1 MLKEKADNILL
12 AGGDILN
19 LSSGKREKADIVLMK
34 GKIDR
39 IGEIDR
45 GSFRG
50 VVHDISGNIVVPG
63 LMDMHVHLRE
73 PGREDKETIATGCA
87 AAMAGGFTAV
97 ACMPNTTPAI
107 DTQEVVR
114 FVKKKAEDELVAV
127 YPVAAITKG
136 RQGKEITEMAEL
148 VRSGAVAFSDDG
160 NPVVDTSIM
169 RHALEYASMYDALTI
184 DHCEDCSLSHGG
196 HMNEGTMSTK
206 LGIPGIPNAAE
217 SIHISRDIELARLTG
232 GRIHIAHLSVKEGV
246 ELVRRAK
253 QEGLGVSCEVTPHHL
268 LFTDADLISFDTNLK
283 MNPPLRT
290 EEDIAALER
299 GIKEGVIDV
308 FASDHAPH
316 TIEDK
321 EVEFDAAPFGILG
334 LETLLGI
341 ILQQIVKRGLLTLA
355 AALAKM
361 IVAPRE
367 LLNLPIPL
375 IAQGEIANLTIFHPD
390 KTFIYDLCKSKSKS
404 RNAPYDGMELPGQVY
419 GVVNRGFICRTA
431 LGAAVND

>member
-19 LSSGKREKADIVLMK
+19 LSSGKRETADIVLMN
-34 GKIDR
+34 GKIDQ
-39 IGEIDR
+39 IGEIDKN
-45 GSFRG
+45 SFRG
-50 VVHDISGNIVVPG
+50 VIHDIAGNIVVPG

-114 FVKKKAEDELVAV
+114 FINKKAENELVNV
-127 YPVAAITKG
+127 YPVAAISKG

-148 VRSGAVAFSDDG
+148 VRAGAVAFSDDG
-160 NPVVDTSIM
+160 NPIIDTSLM
-169 RHALEYASMYDALTI
+169 RHALEYASMYDALLI
-184 DHCEDCSLSHGG
+184 DHCEDISLSHDG

-232 GRIHIAHLSVKEGV
+232 GRLHIAHLSVKEGV
-246 ELVRRAK
+246 KLVRRAK
-253 QEGLGVSCEVTPHHL
+253 EDGLRVSCEVTPHHL
-268 LFTDADLISFDTNLK
+268 LFTDADLLFFNTNLK

-290 EEDIAALER
+290 EEDVDALEQ
-299 GIKEGVIDV
+299 GIKDGVIDI

-316 TIEDK
+316 TIEEK

-334 LETLLGI
+334 LETMLGV
-341 ILQQIVKRGLLTLA
+341 ILQQVVKRGLLTLE

-361 IVAPRE
+361 IVAPRQ

-375 IAQGEIANLTIFHPD
+375 IKQGEVANLTIFHPD
-390 KTFIYDLCKSKSKS
+390 KTFIYDVKKSKSKS
-404 RNAPYDGMELPGQVY
+404 RNAPYDGMELPGQVF
-419 GVVNRGFICRTA
+419 GVANQGFIWRA
-431 LGAAVND
+431 ESHMKVSE